1 MSGTGGLLWHR
12 SRPDAASSAA
22 WRRQASPARS
32 AARAIAAKA
41 ALDTT
46 AIRIAQNSS
55 ISLAPMYACAEL
67 LRADGFG
74 EIRFVELAAG
84 TPAINATAQGEVDFA
99 ASLPV
104 VPIKA
109 IGAGLPVTVL
119 GGVHV
124 GCYELFAHGA
134 IAGADGKRL
143 WRLARLRGRGFGP
156 VLCGALARGGHGK
169 SAPQKIIA
177 DGADWRF
184 LDEVK
189 RELKI

>member
-1 MSGTGGLLWHR
+1 MAAAVAAGTIGG
-12 SRPDAASSAA
+12 P
-22 WRRQASPARS
+22 
-32 AARAIAAKA
+32 RAVAAKA
-41 ALDTT
+41 AFDTT

-55 ISLAPMYACAEL
+55 ICLAPMYACAEL

-156 VLCGALARGGHGK
+156 VLCGALARGGHGQVRPAEDHRRRRRLTLPRRGEARAEDL
-169 SAPQKIIA
+169 S
-177 DGADWRF
+177 GRGS
-184 LDEVK
+184 
-189 RELKI
+189 RCR